1 MPSNAEDYR
10 DASGLIPVSADVRAY
25 MFNDLSRI
33 KDDIATIDSRINEAV
48 REANARTE
56 TALQQIR
63 IHFEDEIRRLSDL
76 YADVANKL
84 ASAVTITAN
93 NAEAIT
99 ELRGLVSSLKTS
111 VNQLSGLDDKIN
123 TTMNAKISDMFKSIE
138 MLIDNKILKQQNVDN
153 AELPRVVLQE
163 VPNKVSDMDKRLVT
177 LERRMWLIN
186 LIGVVLMGL
195 LASFGRELAQMI
207 FKSVH
212 P

>member
-99 ELRGLVSSLKTS
+99 ELRGLVASLKTS

-123 TTMNAKISDMFKSIE
+123 STMNAKISDMFKSIE

-195 LASFGRELAQMI
+195 LASFGKELAQMI

>member
-48 REANARTE
+48 RDANARTE

-99 ELRGLVSSLKTS
+99 ELRGLVASLKTS

>member
-1 MPSNAEDYR
+1 
-10 DASGLIPVSADVRAY
+10 
-25 MFNDLSRI
+25 
-33 KDDIATIDSRINEAV
+33 
-48 REANARTE
+48 
-56 TALQQIR
+56 
-63 IHFEDEIRRLSDL
+63 
-76 YADVANKL
+76 
-84 ASAVTITAN
+84 
-93 NAEAIT
+93 
-99 ELRGLVSSLKTS
+99 
-111 VNQLSGLDDKIN
+111 
-123 TTMNAKISDMFKSIE
+123 MFKSIE

>member
-48 REANARTE
+48 RDANARTE

>member
-99 ELRGLVSSLKTS
+99 ELRGLVASLKTS

-123 TTMNAKISDMFKSIE
+123 STMNAKISDMFKSIE